1 MHSLEYLKYF
11 KYFLYRENMHIHK
24 VKKTEH
30 VIKSKPS
37 LFPPSLLDIQFPTL
51 EATAGASFLCILLPH
66 VGMLYAAFCTLL
78 FHFGDRSKSTSLPL
92 EPMLLPPCTVP
103 AATRPLCTLY
113 PTSLNLRGE
122 GAKFGRISEPSR
134 RNWHTS

>member
-1 MHSLEYLKYF
+1 
-11 KYFLYRENMHIHK
+11 MHIHK

-78 FHFGDRSKSTSLPL
+78 FHFGDLSISVHMELPHSFL
-92 EPMLLPPCTVP
+92 VAIEY
-103 AATRPLCTLY
+103 PLY
-113 PTSLNLRGE
+113 
-122 GAKFGRISEPSR
+122 K
-134 RNWHTS
+134 